1 MVADKLAVKFSQK
14 APGAKQVRLRLVHV
28 DFWSAV
34 RVSFLVAVAVGIVTV
49 GGVFLVYWFGQAT
62 GVVGIVDQVFL
73 SLSDGGVSVDGL
85 VALPQVMAFA
95 VFAAFLNLVVVTVLG
110 AVIAEIYN
118 LAVTAAGGFL
128 VGFIS
133 R

>member
-1 MVADKLAVKFSQK
+1 MVD
-14 APGAKQVRLRLVHV
+14 
-28 DFWSAV
+28 
-34 RVSFLVAVAVGIVTV
+34 RVI
-49 GGVFLVYWFGQAT
+49 
-62 GVVGIVDQVFL
+62 L
-73 SLSDGGVSVDGL
+73 SVSDGGVSVQGL
-85 VALPQVMAFA
+85 VGLPQVMAFA
-95 VFAAFLNLVVVTVLG
+95 AFAAFLNLVVVTVLG